1 MNSQKQYFWKA
12 VMTKGAVLFLLLVLA
27 PRLQA
32 TSYYVDSVNGNDAN
46 SGTAPTAAWQTLDV
60 VNNRTFQPGDLLL
73 FKAGGIWTGQLN
85 PKGSGSATLPIVI
98 DMYGNGPK
106 PIIDGNGVTGNGA
119 VFLFNQSYW
128 ELNNLEV
135 TNDAASG
142 GDRRGIYL
150 SAANFGT
157 ATHLYVRNC
166 YIHNVKGIVDANSS
180 AAKRTGGIII
190 EVIDDSTTPTRF
202 DDVRIENSVITTV
215 DNEGIAINN
224 RVKTS
229 DYPGT
234 TGWDNRKITRLLIR
248 NNSLSDI
255 AKNAMIIR
263 LADETGL
270 IEHNVVWNTAF
281 RAGAGNTIYTISCR
295 GTVFQHNEGYLNKET
310 AGYDGSLYDSDLQSP
325 HVIFQYS
332 YSHDNNQGL
341 YWMATTAPDDNITVR
356 YNISQ
361 NDKGRIFSMSYPNT
375 STYVYNNTIYIP
387 SNLSPAI
394 IDEKTAN
401 QKTYYFYNN
410 IFYNE
415 SSTATY
421 QFFNGIRTFSHNI
434 FYGFHPANEP
444 SDANKLTSDPLL
456 EAPGTGGL
464 GLDTVNGYKLKAGS
478 PAIDSGMTIAND
490 GGLDFFGNKVP
501 YNGVTDRGGHEW
513 TPAGG
518 DFSLSASPS
527 SQTEVRGSSVN
538 YTVSSTSAGDPTI
551 ALSVDGLPNGAIA
564 TFNPTSL
571 HGSSAATMTVSTNSS
586 TPTGT
591 YTLRVSGNTGSV
603 MHAINVTLVVGATS
617 DFSLSAT
624 PTSQTVVQGSNTA
637 YTIGVPSSGS
647 FGGAVAL
654 SASGLPSGASASFN
668 PSSVTSPGSSTMTV
682 TASSNTRSGGYTL
695 TVTGTSGSLTHTT
708 TATLVVKSASL
719 QQTTA
724 ALASSAN
731 PSAGGQKVTFT
742 ASVSPSAAS
751 GSVQFFDGSSSLGTA
766 TLSGG
771 AASVSTATLTAG
783 SHSITAKYNG
793 DANFAV
799 STSAVLTQTVNAGV
813 AQPTTL
819 LPVADA
825 YVRDG
830 SYANTNYGL
839 VNTLATKSDVGAGYN
854 RWTYLKFDLSGIT
867 GSITSSVLRLYGGIS
882 NTRNTNLTVAVY
894 AGADT
899 TWSEAGITWNN
910 RPPAGASI
918 LATATVANSTS
929 QYFEWD
935 LTPYIQAANRGLVS
949 IVLQDTQN
957 STDYILWNSREA
969 TSNQPQ
975 LVIR

>member
-1 MNSQKQYFWKA
+1 MNSQQQIFWTT
-12 VMTKGAVLFLLLVLA
+12 VMPKCAVLFLLLVLA

-46 SGTAPTAAWQTLDV
+46 SGTVSTAAWQTLDA

-73 FKAGGIWTGQLN
+73 FKAGGVWTGQLN
-85 PKGSGSATLPIVI
+85 PKGSGSAALPIVI
-98 DMYGNGPK
+98 DMYGSGPK
-106 PIIDGNGVTGNGA
+106 PIIDGNGVTGKGA
-119 VFLFNQSYW
+119 VFLYNQSHW

-135 TNDAASG
+135 TNDASTGA
-142 GDRRGIYL
+142 DRRGIYL

-157 ATHLYVRNC
+157 AAHLYVKNC

-190 EVIDDSTTPTRF
+190 EVIDDSTMPTRF

-224 RVKTS
+224 MVTNS

-234 TGWDNRKITRLLIR
+234 TGWNNRKITNLLVR
-248 NNSLSDI
+248 NNAISDI
-255 AKNAMIIR
+255 GKNAMIIR

-270 IEHNVVWNTAF
+270 IEHNVVWNTAY

-295 GTVFQHNEGYLNKET
+295 GAMFQHNEGYLNKET

-341 YWMATTAPDDNITVR
+341 YWMATTAPDDNIVVR

-361 NDKGRIFSMSYPNT
+361 NDKGRLFSMSYPNT

-394 IDEKTAN
+394 IDEKTPN

-421 QFFNGIRTFSHNI
+421 QFYNGNRTFSHNI

-444 SDANKLTSDPLL
+444 PDANKLTSDPLL

-464 GLDTVNGYKLKAGS
+464 GLDTVNGYRLKVGS
-478 PAIDSGMTIAND
+478 PAIDSGMTIVND
-490 GGLDFFGNKVP
+490 GGLDYFGNKVP
-501 YNGVTDRGGHEW
+501 YNGVTDRGAHEW

-527 SQTEVRGSSVN
+527 SQNVIRGSIVS
-538 YTVSSTSAGDPTI
+538 YTVNSTSASNPTI

-571 HGSSAATMTVSTNSS
+571 NGSSAGTMTLSTNSS
-586 TPTGT
+586 TTTGT
-591 YTLRVSGNTGSV
+591 YTLKISGSTGSV
-603 MHAINVTLVVGATS
+603 SHAINVTLVVSATS
-617 DFSLSAT
+617 DFSLFAT
-624 PTSQTVVQGSNTA
+624 PTSQTVVQGSNTS
-637 YTIGVPSSGS
+637 YTVGVTSSGG

-654 SASGLPSGASASFN
+654 RISGLPSGASASFS
-668 PSSVTSPGSSTMTV
+668 PSSVTSPGSSTMAV
-682 TASSNTRSGGYTL
+682 ISNSTTPSGGYTL
-695 TVTGTSGSLTHTT
+695 TVTGASGSSIHTT
-708 TATLVVKSASL
+708 TATLVVKSASP
-719 QQTTA
+719 QPTTT

-742 ASVSPSAAS
+742 ASLSPSSAS
-751 GSVQFFDGSSSLGTA
+751 GTVQFFDGSSSLGAA

-771 AASVSTATLTAG
+771 GASVSTAALTAG
-783 SHSITAKYNG
+783 SHSITAKYSG
-793 DANFAV
+793 DPTLAG

-813 AQPTTL
+813 AQPTAL

-830 SYANTNYGL
+830 SYGNTNYGV
-839 VNTLATKSDVGAGYN
+839 VNTLATKSDAGTGYN
-854 RWTYLKFDLSGIT
+854 RWTYLKFDLSGVT
-867 GSITSSVLRLYGGIS
+867 GSITSGALRLYGGIS

-894 AGADT
+894 AVADT
-899 TWSEAGITWNN
+899 TWSETGITWNN
-910 RPPAGASI
+910 RPPASASK
-918 LATATVANSTS
+918 LATATVVNSTP
-929 QYFEWD
+929 QYYQWD

-969 TSNQPQ
+969 IRNQPQ
-975 LVIR
+975 LVIH